1 MSEGEG
7 LPLQLTTITVAV
19 PTPLSPNSAA
29 VLSVPGMGIGGQQGT
44 ALSPSMVNQQQ
55 DYGAFK
61 WKYEQTRTDKLNS
74 TLVLFNI
81 RLSLFAVYFH
91 IFILNHNISK
101 PPIQDPFL
109 IMPFF
114 RNVCVMGIVYI
125 GK

>member
-1 MSEGEG
+1 MSTMSEGEG

-29 VLSVPGMGIGGQQGT
+29 VLSVPGMGIGGQGT

-74 TLVLFNI
+74 TLVFINS
-81 RLSLFAVYFH
+81 RLSLFAVDFPD
-91 IFILNHNISK
+91 IFT
-101 PPIQDPFL
+101 
-109 IMPFF
+109 
-114 RNVCVMGIVYI
+114 
-125 GK
+125 